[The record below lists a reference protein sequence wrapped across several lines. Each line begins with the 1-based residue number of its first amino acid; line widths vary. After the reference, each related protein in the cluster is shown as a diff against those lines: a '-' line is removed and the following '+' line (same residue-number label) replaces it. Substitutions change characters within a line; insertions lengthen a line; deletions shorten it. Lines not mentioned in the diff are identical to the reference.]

1 MGILLDITKVF
12 TENKINVKSMSTRV
26 SKQGIATINVGF
38 EVRGVDSLKEL
49 TKKLRNVE
57 SVQDIQRTQA

>member
-1 MGILLDITKVF
+1 
-12 TENKINVKSMSTRV
+12 MSTRV